1 MNLSDFY
8 LLTNWAWLSNSRPIS
23 SGFWL
28 STVLIITLLALVVS
42 FVFGKYYRP
51 EFKSLLNLKNSW
63 IKLIN
68 YCAFFSLVV
77 LFGRW
82 QQLPFLGMRLLHVL
96 IGAVFILVGVFLI
109 ILRLTRAKKQ
119 IRQKSIENKLNEYL
133 PKIKK

>member
-1 MNLSDFY
+1 MNLSDFN
-8 LLTNWAWLSNSRPIS
+8 LLTNWAWLSDSRLVS

-28 STVLIITLLALVVS
+28 SATLIITLLALVVS
-42 FVFGKYYRP
+42 FILSKYYRP
-51 EFKSLLNLKNSW
+51 GFQSLLDLKNSW

-82 QQLPFLGMRLLHVL
+82 QQLPFLGMRLLHAL
-96 IGAVFILVGVFLI
+96 IGAVFILVGVSLI
-109 ILRLTRAKKQ
+109 ILRLTRAEKQ
-119 IRQKSIENKLNEYL
+119 IRQESVENKLNKYL

>member
-1 MNLSDFY
+1 MNLGDVN
-8 LLTNWAWLSNSRPIS
+8 LLTNWIWLSDSRPVS

-28 STVLIITLLALVVS
+28 STVLTITLLALVVS
-42 FVFGKYYRP
+42 FILSKYYQP
-51 EFKSLLNLKNSW
+51 KFQSLLRHKNSW

-82 QQLPFLGMRLLHVL
+82 QQLPYLGMRLLHAL
-96 IGAVFILVGVFLI
+96 IGAVFILVGVLLI
-109 ILRLTRAKKQ
+109 ILRLTTIKKK
-119 IRQKSIENKLNEYL
+119 IRQESINNKLNEYL